1 MFLLFAIMVLS
12 PMSPMADVVVGS
24 ADAAGVSRHIYSLSD
39 GSSEYVALYQGANS
53 DAGAIVSLP
62 KGALVTEVSMTLSGA
77 SATGWS
83 QIDTDDRDEWIE
95 GTTSATDDRSGDL
108 SLAFSNRSDTFFP
121 HGYDEHENP
130 ASDAWLDNG
139 SYAIRQPH
147 TSNSTE
153 SRFSQQ
159 ALKTSTNLMKQSQG
173 AILKHHDWLFMSTWS
188 TSTFQNIVHRLYPNN
203 ASKESVITLDQGQCT
218 LPSLHSSSFYGSYGF
233 RDWTITDDERMF
245 AILSGYRYHY
255 SSTAPTQYHRV
266 LEMDISRD
274 DTWKC
279 IDSYDVSPQYSD
291 YTGIAYDRTTDE
303 VWIVHNAQRRI
314 VSYSFGDQ
322 ADGQYTRGQK
332 MYSYSSSSGTSWECG
347 KTGQQVRGLEVNEST
362 FFMRCQLGSSSQDK
376 DQLEAWTISGT
387 STSLVPQAGTRLLS
401 ALGYGLQ
408 YDGSRF
414 VTVDCGYSTWS
425 SATLYYREY
434 GTGWQ
439 YKTTPAPGTTTWF
452 GPVTESGDPILNV
465 NVQTYSS
472 AASIGDRVDYWVSAD
487 NGTHWESVESNSTI
501 HFSYP
506 GTELVWKAQ
515 LIGSTAVSWWVD
527 VEYST
532 EYAPSGSWT
541 SPPHTTG
548 TKVGKVRPNWVADV
562 PSGTSIEVQVSNDNG
577 STWLPALNNQE
588 VSFPSTEAGDTI
600 RYAVSLSTSDVSLSP
615 LIDSITMEYEEGY
628 PDRPKLD
635 IGNDLVWDWES
646 LLFLNESAVIASDE
660 STVNTD
666 VKFPPTLVQAFNSII
681 PQNGEGDVL
690 IPIAVKAATS
700 GRVKISNIDIAYQMQ
715 TRAIDASLEGGL
727 LSPDGVYRN
736 FQVRIAPGD
745 EVDRVTEALI
755 ALNNSYGENPAFD
768 WERGDTCSEVSNGE
782 GIIQFDVANCTS
794 TIGSD
799 GVVSIRLPVSV
810 NWGWDDESSLQA
822 LISVEDDLGQ
832 AVASWE
838 TEDLDIIIEN
848 DIQLDGL
855 RVFEE
860 TGRELYSQDWVRGGF
875 NLSFSGSIHFQ
886 NSQLTPLAGQFSLR
900 VLGQNVTYDGD
911 PIGEPLLLA
920 QEQNPAFGG
929 YNLTF
934 QSPLE
939 SSPGGM
945 IFYVE
950 AVELQNGSVFTN
962 PGYNTIRLVLDGNS
976 PLVLSSTPGDGE
988 ERHAGPPSP
997 GGQAVSIVV
1006 QDSVEPP
1013 NKLTL
1018 NYWIG
1023 CIASQL
1029 IGCSDYN
1036 FDGLPNS
1043 DEYVLKTLTSPD
1055 TQPGGLNIFE
1065 GLIDDSMLQHG
1076 QSVSYF
1082 VTGED
1087 AQNNAIAMGG
1097 GPVCPDS
1104 NIACGYVPGEVA
1116 PNWANDLG
1124 TYKIRVEFEPE
1135 LDLENS
1141 TILGHDDLSPL
1152 HPGIA
1157 YTAQIILS
1165 DRNGWQDIQYIQL
1178 ALGGDFND
1186 DKTSVFISLTKDADG
1201 NPRAVME
1208 SGSAN
1213 IAVSNL
1219 YSSVNLDETNNS
1231 IIKILA
1237 RFQLTWTF
1245 PESFDTNG
1253 LTHSLPKI
1261 LVTDLPCNIGEVEPC
1276 FEATAGLGNDHW
1288 SLDNDFRFDTMEGHI
1303 RAVELRDGTNHYNS
1317 DFTET
1322 LIGAGQA
1329 LRVNGRV
1336 LFSEDETPAPPGAFD
1351 VVFGDYDNTWKTSTR
1366 DDGEFSLDLLIPSV
1380 PSGHLDLRL
1389 ALTDLPG
1396 LAMDETPTFQRVRLA
1411 VDSTR
1416 PSIGSISL
1424 NEVSSGSNL
1433 SIGACN
1439 NLLVMLETID
1449 DHGFDLSEPVVLHY
1463 RVRAGE
1469 AEISR
1474 GSIPLPDATPFGGL
1488 FFWSGN
1494 LDLTDSGATTLLPS
1508 YMVDVWV
1515 SGSDSSGNPFNTLG
1529 NSITQPIASWSLA
1542 LLGPNIDLDAASSS
1556 LSWDDPSPIT
1566 QQTVELEF
1574 EVQNLGGKGDV
1585 AFVLQRAVNGGFWEN
1600 IARVDLV
1607 ATAGGIVTGTL
1618 PAVANVEAGE
1628 NIQFRL
1634 LVLVDEVEMDRKTLD
1649 PLLVKEETIRDGEA
1663 LAFQAQEGKF
1673 SIVLYMIALLSL
1685 SLATWLLVMNRRI
1698 RSGDLEVG
1706 IEDQTAEVI
1715 DELNHSK
1722 VLPEIAEG
1730 IPPPVGLVF
1739 PPPNPEVAFSSNVH
1753 PTVAPLPPPS
1763 ANLQPASSVVQNI
1776 TYNITDSAVGDI
1788 PNSIAGSDPQASPTQ
1803 RAPPPIPPT
1812 GLPQGWTQDQW
1823 IHFGSQYV
1831 DAMKK

>member
-1 MFLLFAIMVLS
+1 MQKDLTNGRGIMFILFFIMVLS
-12 PMSPMADVVVGS
+12 PMGPMADVFVGS
-24 ADAAGVSRHIYSLSD
+24 ADAAGVSRHIYSLHD
-39 GSSEYVALYQGANS
+39 GSSEYVALYQGANP
-53 DAGAIVSLP
+53 DVGAMVSLP

-83 QIDTDDRDEWIE
+83 QTVTDDRDEWFE
-95 GTTSATDDRSGDL
+95 GTTSATDARSGEL
-108 SLAFSNRSDTFFP
+108 SLAFANRSTNFFP
-121 HGYDEHENP
+121 HGYDELENS

-139 SYAIRQPH
+139 SYAVRQPH

-153 SRFSQQ
+153 NRFSQQ
-159 ALKTSTNLMKQSQG
+159 ALKTSSNLMKQSQG

-203 ASKESVITLDQGQCT
+203 ATKESVITLDQGQCT
-218 LPSLHSSSFYGSYGF
+218 LPTLHPSSYYGSYGF

-255 SSTAPTQYHRV
+255 SSSAPTQYHRV

-291 YTGIAYDRTTDE
+291 YTAIAYDRDTED

-314 VSYSFGDQ
+314 VPYTFGDQ
-322 ADGQYTRGQK
+322 PDGQYTRGQD
-332 MYSYSSSSGTSWECG
+332 MYSYSSSSGSSWECG

-362 FFMRCQLGSSSQDK
+362 FFMRCQKGTSSQDK

-387 STSLVPQAGTRLLS
+387 STSLVPQTGTRLLS
-401 ALGYGLQ
+401 ALGYGLHF
-408 YDGSRF
+408 DGTRF
-414 VTVDCGYSTWS
+414 VTVDCGYSSWS

-452 GPVTESGDPILNV
+452 GPVTESGDPILSV
-465 NVQTYSS
+465 NVQTYWS

-532 EYAPSGSWT
+532 EYSPSGSWT
-541 SPPHTTG
+541 SPPYTTG
-548 TKVGKVRPNWVADV
+548 TKVGKVRPNWIADV
-562 PSGTSIEVQVSNDNG
+562 PSGTSISVQVSNDNG
-577 STWLPALNNQE
+577 STWLPAMNHQE

-600 RYAVSLSTSDVSLSP
+600 RYAVSLSTTDNSLSP

-635 IGNDLVWDWES
+635 IGNDLIWDWES
-646 LLFLNESAVIASDE
+646 LLFLNESAVLASDE
-660 STVNTD
+660 SIVSVD
-666 VKFPPTLVQAFNSII
+666 VKSQPTLVQAFNSII
-681 PQNGEGDVL
+681 PQNGDGDVL

-700 GRVKISNIDIAYQMQ
+700 GRVKISNIDIAYKMQ

-736 FQVRIAPGD
+736 LQVRIAPGD

-768 WERGDTCSEVSNGE
+768 WQRGDTCSVVSDAE
-782 GIIQFDVANCTS
+782 GIVQFDVANCTS
-794 TIGSD
+794 TMDPEGM
-799 GVVSIRLPVSV
+799 VSIRIPIKVDWSW
-810 NWGWDDESSLQA
+810 NDESKMQA

-832 AVASWE
+832 AVAAWD
-838 TEDLDIIIEN
+838 TEDLDITVEN

-875 NLSFSGSIHFQ
+875 NLSFTGLIHFQ
-886 NSQLTPLAGQFSLR
+886 NSQLTPLAGQFALR

-911 PIGEPLLLA
+911 PIGEPVLLA
-920 QEQNPAFGG
+920 QEQNPAFGV
-929 YNLTF
+929 YNITF
-934 QSPLE
+934 QSPFE
-939 SSPGGM
+939 SAPGGM
-945 IFYVE
+945 VFYVE
-950 AVELQNGSVFTN
+950 AIQMENGSVFAN

-997 GGQAVSIVV
+997 GGQAISIVV
-1006 QDSVEPP
+1006 QDSVDPP
-1013 NKLTL
+1013 NQLTL

-1023 CIASQL
+1023 CKASEA

-1036 FDGLPNS
+1036 FDGLPNL
-1043 DEYVLKTLTSPD
+1043 DEYELKTLTSPD
-1055 TQPGGLNIFE
+1055 TQAGGLNIFD

-1076 QSVSYF
+1076 QRVSYF
-1082 VTGED
+1082 ITGKD
-1087 AQNNAIAMGG
+1087 AQDNAIAMGG

-1104 NIACGYVPGEVA
+1104 NVACGYVPGEVV
-1116 PNWANDLG
+1116 PDWDNDLG

-1135 LDLENS
+1135 LDLDNS
-1141 TILGHDDLSPL
+1141 TILGHDDQSPL
-1152 HPGIA
+1152 HPGIP
-1157 YTAQIILS
+1157 YTAQILLS

-1186 DKTSVFISLTKDADG
+1186 DETSVFISLTKGEDG
-1201 NPRAVME
+1201 DPVALME

-1219 YSSVNLDETNNS
+1219 YSSVDLDEDNND

-1253 LTHSLPKI
+1253 ENQIIPKI
-1261 LVTDLPCNIGEVEPC
+1261 LVTDLPCNVGELTPC
-1276 FEATAGLGNDHW
+1276 FEATAGLGNDAW
-1288 SLDNDFRFDTMEGHI
+1288 SLDNDFRFDTTEGHI

-1317 DFTET
+1317 DFKET

-1336 LFSEDETPAPPGAFD
+1336 LFSEDETPAPAGAFD

-1389 ALTDLPG
+1389 ALNDLPG
-1396 LAMDETPTFQRVRLA
+1396 FAMDETSSFQRVRLA
-1411 VDSTR
+1411 VDNSR
-1416 PSIGSISL
+1416 PTIAAISL
-1424 NEVSSGSNL
+1424 DEVASGSDL
-1433 SIGACN
+1433 SIGACG

-1449 DHGFDLSEPVVLHY
+1449 DYGFDLDEPAVLHY

-1474 GSIPLPDATPFGGL
+1474 GSVPLPDTTPFGEQ
-1488 FFWSGN
+1488 FFWTGH

-1515 SGSDSSGNPFNTLG
+1515 SGSDSAGNPFNTFG
-1529 NSITQPIASWSLA
+1529 NSIDEPIASWSLA
-1542 LLGPNIDLDAASSS
+1542 LLGPSIDLDAATSTF
-1556 LSWDDPSPIT
+1556 SWDDPSPIA
-1566 QQTVELEF
+1566 QQTVGLDF
-1574 EVQNLGGKGDV
+1574 EVRNLGGKGDV
-1585 AFVLQRAVNGGFWEN
+1585 AFILQRAVDGGFWEDT
-1600 IARVDLV
+1600 ARVDLV
-1607 ATAGGIVTGTL
+1607 ASAGAVVTGTL
-1618 PAVANVEAGE
+1618 PTVANVKAGE
-1628 NIQFRL
+1628 NIDFRIV
-1634 LVLVDEVEMDRKTLD
+1634 VLVDEVEMDRKTLD

-1663 LAFQAQEGKF
+1663 LALQAQEGTF
-1673 SIVLYMIALLSL
+1673 SIVLYLIALVSL
-1685 SLATWLLVMNRRI
+1685 SLAMWLLVMNRRI
-1698 RSGDLEVG
+1698 RSGEVEG
-1706 IEDQTAEVI
+1706 GVEDQTAEVI
-1715 DELNHSK
+1715 EELNHSK
-1722 VLPEIAEG
+1722 MLPQIDLN
-1730 IPPPVGLVF
+1730 IPPPNDLVL
-1739 PPPNPEVAFSSNVH
+1739 PAPQSVPAPVA
-1753 PTVAPLPPPS
+1753 APAPS
-1763 ANLQPASSVVQNI
+1763 G
-1776 TYNITDSAVGDI
+1776 T
-1788 PNSIAGSDPQASPTQ
+1788 

-1823 IHFGSQYV
+1823 DHFGWQYV
-1831 DAMKK
+1831 DAMTK